1 MSLSVHGSLSI
12 PWHLA
17 CWNDKLE
24 TVCFWKSFRC
34 LSSLLHKVADSVQG
48 QRTAAQAMSSN
59 SLLRMCQTRYEKALG
74 GALLPLA
81 AAAVPLDN
89 EMPLDNEI
97 TQGRMLRA
105 D

>member
-17 CWNDKLE
+17 WNDKLE
-24 TVCFWKSFRC
+24 TVCFWKSCRC
-34 LSSLLHKVADSVQG
+34 LSSLLNKVADSVQG

-89 EMPLDNEI
+89 EI
-97 TQGRMLRA
+97 TEGRMLGA